1 MTQIRTENM
10 INKGPAAPAARAAW
24 YAAIVLMLCYAL
36 SFVDR
41 AILGLLVPQIEA
53 DLGISDTLMGL
64 LQGFSFAIF
73 YAVMGLPLGR
83 IADRANRRNLIA
95 ICIAF
100 WSFFTAGCAG
110 AKSYASLFLARMGV
124 GIGEAGLHPASYSM
138 LSDHFA
144 KERLGKALSVY
155 YMGQVL
161 GSSLALSVG
170 GTVVQIVTR
179 KPDVTLPVLG
189 SIASWRLTFLI
200 VGLPGLLFALLLFTL
215 REPVRK
221 GMLRTSLGKEK
232 LSLGETF
239 AEVRKRWQSV
249 AGISVGFI
257 FHAACL
263 YGFTAW
269 VPPYFLRVHGWSI
282 GEAGRALGLLVI
294 TFGCAGLYLGGFLSE
309 RWQRRGFVDAPL
321 RVAIPCAIGII
332 LFLVPAML
340 MPTAAWSLALIGPGV
355 FCLVLP
361 MGTVGAALTII
372 FPNQVRAQVSALYL
386 FILNLGGQSLGP
398 LLPGV
403 FTDYLFKDKKMVGA
417 SFALTMAI
425 SGSIMLAIYLATLR
439 SYRVHY
445 QMMQK
450 SADSQRS
457 SESASRLSD

>member
-1 MTQIRTENM
+1 MTQTRTVDSTFEK
-10 INKGPAAPAARAAW
+10 IPALTTRAAW
-24 YAAIVLMLCYAL
+24 YATIVLMLCYAL

-53 DLGISDTLMGL
+53 DLKIGDTLMGL
-64 LQGFSFAIF
+64 LQGFSFALF

-83 IADRANRRNLIA
+83 IADRANRRNLVSV
-95 ICIAF
+95 CIAF
-100 WSFFTAGCAG
+100 WSLFTAACAG
-110 AKSYASLFLARMGV
+110 ARSYTSLFLARMGV
-124 GIGEAGLHPASYSM
+124 GIGEAGLHPSSYSM
-138 LSDHFA
+138 LTDYFA
-144 KERLGKALSVY
+144 KERLGKAMSIY

-161 GSSLALSVG
+161 GSALALGVG

-179 KPDVTLPVLG
+179 KPDITLPVLG

-221 GMLRTSLGKEK
+221 DVLRTSLGKEK
-232 LSLGETF
+232 LSLGETL
-239 AEVRKRWQSV
+239 AEVRKRWQSIV
-249 AGISVGFI
+249 GISVGFV

-269 VPPYFLRVHGWSI
+269 VPPYFLRVHSWSI
-282 GEAGRALGLLVI
+282 GDVGRALGLLVV
-294 TFGCAGLYLGGFLSE
+294 TFGCAGLYVGGYLSE
-309 RWQRRGFVDAPL
+309 RWQRRGLVDAPL
-321 RVAIPCAIGII
+321 RVAIPCAIGIL

-340 MPTAAWSLALIGPGV
+340 MPTALLSLALIAPGV

-361 MGTVGAALTII
+361 MGTVGAALTVIV
-372 FPNQVRAQVSALYL
+372 PNQVRAQVSALYL

-403 FTDYLFKDKKMVGA
+403 FTDYLFKDQKMVGA
-417 SFALTMAI
+417 SYALTMAI
-425 SGSIMLAIYLATLR
+425 SGSIMLVIYLATLR
-439 SYRVHY
+439 HYRAHY

-450 SADSQRS
+450 STK
-457 SESASRLSD
+457 